1 MTPEVRI
8 KEISHDGRIE
18 LRLTNAIEF
27 PEKFVELLNNSKDQG
42 RQMNDQQERLIDLC
56 VISQDTYEHSENLV
70 SWEVISASET
80 SIIIDLKFDKPLL
93 VS

>member
-1 MTPEVRI
+1 M
-8 KEISHDGRIE
+8 
-18 LRLTNAIEF
+18 EF
-27 PEKFVELLNNSKDQG
+27 PEKFVEMLNNSKEQG
-42 RQMNDQQERLIDLC
+42 RRMNGQQERLIDLC
-56 VISQDTYEHSENLV
+56 VISQETYEHSENLV